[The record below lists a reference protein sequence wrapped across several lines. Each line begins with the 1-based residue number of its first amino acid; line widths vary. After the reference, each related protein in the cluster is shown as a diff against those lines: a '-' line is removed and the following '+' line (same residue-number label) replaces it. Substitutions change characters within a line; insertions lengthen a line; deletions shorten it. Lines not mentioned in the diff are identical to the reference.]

1 LQAPPKQCAPSIA
14 EAATFQLA
22 VTCIYTF
29 LVIAATGHP
38 KSLTA
43 QLVNFGV
50 VATDQVLGLLFGS
63 PVEPEVDALMPEG
76 VAVYQHVL
84 LVCIIVIAITFSM
97 TRQYRRN
104 WADSLRHRFRI
115 PLGKCGSMERLMVG
129 YRLAVLGLT
138 ATALLAFLGEWRL
151 SEAGWDLYTPS
162 WTFLRAPI
170 LTSIGFWFACHVEAL
185 RFGLLRQSRD
195 QAHTDDGT

>member
-14 EAATFQLA
+14 EAATFQFA

-29 LVIAATGHP
+29 LVVAASGHP

-43 QLVNFGV
+43 QLVNIGV
-50 VATDQVLGLLFGS
+50 VATDRVLSLLFGS
-63 PVEPEVDALMPEG
+63 PIEPEVDALMPEG
-76 VAVYQHVL
+76 VVVYRHVL
-84 LVCIIVIAITFSM
+84 LVSIGAAMITFSM
-97 TRQYRRN
+97 TRPYRRN
-104 WADSLRHRFRI
+104 WADSLRDRFRI
-115 PLGKCGSMERLMVG
+115 PLGKYGSMERLMVG
-129 YRLAVLGLT
+129 YRLAVLGFT

-170 LTSIGFWFACHVEAL
+170 LTSVGFWFACHAEAL
-185 RFGLLRQSRD
+185 RFRFTSPKSRS
-195 QAHTDDGT
+195 GTYR